1 MVASGLLLALVKK
14 YAAKGALVLGVV
26 LFLGGMYLYW
36 ESKVYD
42 TGYND
47 AVKKYE
53 KRDAETDRKG
63 QELLKL
69 REHEIALDTAKK
81 DKQYIGAIETYANYS
96 IDLHRQLDVNRLS
109 NKPAKTGCNTNTV
122 PRTAEDSS
130 SLVGTGPET
139 VQELEYLESIKAVEL
154 IIEQICVP
162 NSKVE

>member
-1 MVASGLLLALVKK
+1 MGASLLLALVKK

-42 TGYND
+42 NGYNA

-53 KRDAETDRKG
+53 KRDAETERKG

-81 DKQYIGAIETYANYS
+81 DQQYIGAIETYANYS
-96 IDLHRQLDVNRLS
+96 IDLHRQLDANRMP
-109 NKPAKTGCNTNTV
+109 NKPAKTNCNTNPM
-122 PRTAEDSS
+122 PRATEDSGA
-130 SLVGTGPET
+130 LARAGPQN
-139 VQELEYLESIKAVEL
+139 VQELEYLESLKAVEL

-162 NSKVE
+162 NARIE

>member
-1 MVASGLLLALVKK
+1 MGASLLLALAKK
-14 YAAKGALVLGVV
+14 YAAKGVLVLGVV

-53 KRDAETDRKG
+53 KRDAETERKG
-63 QELLKL
+63 RELLKL
-69 REHEIALDTAKK
+69 REHEIAIDTAKK
-81 DKQYIGAIETYANYS
+81 DNQYIGAIETYANYS
-96 IDLHRQLDVNRLS
+96 IDLHRQLDANRMQH
-109 NKPAKTGCNTNTV
+109 KPTKASCGGNRV
-122 PRTAEDSS
+122 QERTEDSS

-139 VQELEYLESIKAVEL
+139 VQELEYLESLKAVEL

>member
-1 MVASGLLLALVKK
+1 MGASLLLALVKK

-26 LFLGGMYLYW
+26 LFLGAMYLYW

-42 TGYND
+42 NGYNA

-53 KRDAETDRKG
+53 KRDAETERKG
-63 QELLKL
+63 RELLKL

-96 IDLHRQLDVNRLS
+96 SDLHRQLDANRMQH
-109 NKPAKTGCNTNTV
+109 KPTKASCGGNRV
-122 PRTAEDSS
+122 QERTEDSS
-130 SLVGTGPET
+130 ALARAGPET
-139 VQELEYLESIKAVEL
+139 IQELEYLESIKAVEL

-162 NSKVE
+162 NSRVE

>member
-1 MVASGLLLALVKK
+1 MGASLLLALVKK

-26 LFLGGMYLYW
+26 LFLGAMYLYW

-42 TGYND
+42 SGYND

-53 KRDAETDRKG
+53 KRDAETERKG

-96 IDLHRQLDVNRLS
+96 SDLHRQLDANRMQH
-109 NKPAKTGCNTNTV
+109 KPAKTNCSTNTM
-122 PRTAEDSS
+122 PRATEDSS
-130 SLVGTGPET
+130 ALARTGPQN
-139 VQELEYLESIKAVEL
+139 VQELEYLESLKAVEL

-162 NSKVE
+162 NARIE

>member
-1 MVASGLLLALVKK
+1 MGASLLLALVKK

-42 TGYND
+42 NGYNA

-53 KRDAETDRKG
+53 NRDAETERKG
-63 QELLKL
+63 RELLKL

-96 IDLHRQLDVNRLS
+96 IDLHRQLDANRMP
-109 NKPAKTGCNTNTV
+109 NKPTKTNCNTNPM
-122 PRTAEDSS
+122 PRTAEDSGA
-130 SLVGTGPET
+130 LARTGPQN
-139 VQELEYLESIKAVEL
+139 VQELEYLESLKAVEL

-162 NSKVE
+162 NARIE

>member
-1 MVASGLLLALVKK
+1 MGASLLLALVKK

-42 TGYND
+42 SGYND

-53 KRDAETDRKG
+53 KRDAETERKSR
-63 QELLKL
+63 ELLKL

-81 DKQYIGAIETYANYS
+81 DQQYIGAIETYANYS
-96 IDLHRQLDVNRLS
+96 IDLHRQLDANRMP
-109 NKPAKTGCNTNTV
+109 NKPAKTNCNTNPM
-122 PRTAEDSS
+122 PRATEDSGA
-130 SLVGTGPET
+130 LARAGPQNL
-139 VQELEYLESIKAVEL
+139 QELEYLESLKAVEL

-162 NSKVE
+162 NARIE

>member
-1 MVASGLLLALVKK
+1 MGASLLLALVKK

-42 TGYND
+42 NGYND

-53 KRDAETDRKG
+53 KRDAETERKG
-63 QELLKL
+63 RELLKL

-96 IDLHRQLDVNRLS
+96 IDLHRQLDANRMP
-109 NKPAKTGCNTNTV
+109 NKPTKTNCNTNPM
-122 PRTAEDSS
+122 PRTAEDSGA
-130 SLVGTGPET
+130 LARTGPQN
-139 VQELEYLESIKAVEL
+139 VQELEYLESLKAVEL

-162 NSKVE
+162 NARIE

>member
-1 MVASGLLLALVKK
+1 MGASLLLAIVKK

-42 TGYND
+42 SGYND

-53 KRDAETDRKG
+53 KRDAETERKG
-63 QELLKL
+63 RELLKL

-96 IDLHRQLDVNRLS
+96 IDLHRQLDANRMP
-109 NKPAKTGCNTNTV
+109 NKPTKTSCNTNPM
-122 PRTAEDSS
+122 PRSTENPGA
-130 SLVGTGPET
+130 LARTGPQN
-139 VQELEYLESIKAVEL
+139 VQELEYLESLKAVEL

-162 NSKVE
+162 NARIE

>member
-1 MVASGLLLALVKK
+1 MGASLLLALVKK

-36 ESKVYD
+36 ESRIYD
-42 TGYND
+42 NGYNA

-53 KRDAETDRKG
+53 KRDAETERKG
-63 QELLKL
+63 RELLKL

-96 IDLHRQLDVNRLS
+96 IDLHRQLDANRMP
-109 NKPAKTGCNTNTV
+109 NKPTKTNCNTNPM
-122 PRTAEDSS
+122 PRTAEDSGA
-130 SLVGTGPET
+130 LARTGPQN
-139 VQELEYLESIKAVEL
+139 VQELEYLESLKAVEL

-162 NSKVE
+162 NARIE

>member
-1 MVASGLLLALVKK
+1 MGASLLLALVKK

-42 TGYND
+42 NGYNA

-53 KRDAETDRKG
+53 KRDAETERKG
-63 QELLKL
+63 RELLKL

-96 IDLHRQLDVNRLS
+96 IDLHRQLDANRMP
-109 NKPAKTGCNTNTV
+109 NNPAKTNCSTNTM
-122 PRTAEDSS
+122 PRATEDSGA
-130 SLVGTGPET
+130 LARTGPET
-139 VQELEYLESIKAVEL
+139 VQELEYLESLKAVEL
-154 IIEQICVP
+154 IIEKICVP
-162 NSKVE
+162 NARIE

>member
-1 MVASGLLLALVKK
+1 MGASFLLVLVKK

-42 TGYND
+42 NGYNA

-53 KRDAETDRKG
+53 KRDAETERKG
-63 QELLKL
+63 QEFLKL
-69 REHEIALDTAKK
+69 REHEIGLDTKKK

-96 IDLHRQLDVNRLS
+96 IDLHRQLDANRMS
-109 NKPAKTGCNTNTV
+109 NKPAKTSCNTNTV
-122 PRTAEDSS
+122 PRTAENPG
-130 SLVGTGPET
+130 SLARAGPET
-139 VQELEYLESIKAVEL
+139 LQELEYLESLKAVEL

-162 NSKVE
+162 NARIE

>member
-26 LFLGGMYLYW
+26 LFLVGMYLYW

-42 TGYND
+42 NGYND

-53 KRDAETDRKG
+53 KRDAETERKG
-63 QELLKL
+63 QEFLKL
-69 REHEIALDTAKK
+69 REHEIGLDTKKK

-96 IDLHRQLDVNRLS
+96 IDLHRKLDANRMP
-109 NKPAKTGCNTNTV
+109 NKPAKTSCNTNTV
-122 PRTAEDSS
+122 PRTAENPGA
-130 SLVGTGPET
+130 LVGTGPET
-139 VQELEYLESIKAVEL
+139 LQELEYLESLKAVEL

-162 NSKVE
+162 NARIE

>member
-1 MVASGLLLALVKK
+1 MGASLLLALAKK

-26 LFLGGMYLYW
+26 LFLGAMYLYW

-42 TGYND
+42 NGYNA

-53 KRDAETDRKG
+53 KRDAETERKG
-63 QELLKL
+63 RELLKL

-96 IDLHRQLDVNRLS
+96 SDLHRQLDANRMQH
-109 NKPAKTGCNTNTV
+109 KPTKASCGGNRV
-122 PRTAEDSS
+122 QERTEDSS
-130 SLVGTGPET
+130 PSARTSPET
-139 VQELEYLESIKAVEL
+139 VQELEYLESLKAVEL
-154 IIEQICVP
+154 IIETICVP

>member
-1 MVASGLLLALVKK
+1 MGASLLLALVKK

-42 TGYND
+42 NGYNA

-53 KRDAETDRKG
+53 KRDAETERKSR
-63 QELLKL
+63 ELLKL

-81 DKQYIGAIETYANYS
+81 DQQYIGAIETYANYS
-96 IDLHRQLDVNRLS
+96 IDLHRQLDANRMP
-109 NKPAKTGCNTNTV
+109 NKPTKTNCNTNPM
-122 PRTAEDSS
+122 PRTAEDSGA
-130 SLVGTGPET
+130 LARTGPQN
-139 VQELEYLESIKAVEL
+139 VQELEYLESLKAVEL

-162 NSKVE
+162 NARIE

>member
-1 MVASGLLLALVKK
+1 MGASLLLALVKK

-42 TGYND
+42 NGYND

-81 DKQYIGAIETYANYS
+81 DQQYIGARDAYANYS
-96 IDLHRQLDVNRLS
+96 AYLHNQLDANRMQHKPTKVSCNS
-109 NKPAKTGCNTNTV
+109 NAV
-122 PRTAEDSS
+122 PRTAENTGSS
-130 SLVGTGPET
+130 ARTGPQT
-139 VQELEYLESIKAVEL
+139 IQELEYLESIKAVEL

-162 NSKVE
+162 NAKVE

>member
-1 MVASGLLLALVKK
+1 MGASLLLALVKK

-36 ESKVYD
+36 ESRIYD
-42 TGYND
+42 NGYNA

-53 KRDAETDRKG
+53 NRDAETERKG
-63 QELLKL
+63 RELLKL

-96 IDLHRQLDVNRLS
+96 IDLHRQLDANRMP
-109 NKPAKTGCNTNTV
+109 NKPTKTNCNTNPM

-130 SLVGTGPET
+130 ALARTGPET
-139 VQELEYLESIKAVEL
+139 VQELKYLESLKAVEL

-162 NSKVE
+162 NSRVE

>member
-1 MVASGLLLALVKK
+1 MGASLLLALVKK

-42 TGYND
+42 NGYNA

-53 KRDAETDRKG
+53 KRDDETERKG

-96 IDLHRQLDVNRLS
+96 SYLHRQLDANRMP
-109 NKPAKTGCNTNTV
+109 NKPAKTNCNTNPM
-122 PRTAEDSS
+122 PRATEDSGA
-130 SLVGTGPET
+130 LARAGPET
-139 VQELEYLESIKAVEL
+139 LQELEYLESLKAVEL

-162 NSKVE
+162 NARIE

>member
-1 MVASGLLLALVKK
+1 MGASLLLAIVKK

-42 TGYND
+42 NGYNA

-53 KRDAETDRKG
+53 KRDAETERKG

-69 REHEIALDTAKK
+69 REHEIVLDTAKK

-96 IDLHRQLDVNRLS
+96 IDLHRKLDANRVP
-109 NKPAKTGCNTNTV
+109 NKPTKTNCNTNTV
-122 PRTAEDSS
+122 PRTAENPGA
-130 SLVGTGPET
+130 LVGTGPET
-139 VQELEYLESIKAVEL
+139 VQELKYLESLKAVEL
-154 IIEQICVP
+154 IIETICVP
-162 NSKVE
+162 NARVE

>member
-1 MVASGLLLALVKK
+1 MGASLLLALVKK

-42 TGYND
+42 NGYNA

-53 KRDAETDRKG
+53 KRDAETERKG
-63 QELLKL
+63 RELLKL

-96 IDLHRQLDVNRLS
+96 IDLHRQLDANRMS
-109 NKPAKTGCNTNTV
+109 NKPAKTNCNTNPM
-122 PRTAEDSS
+122 PRATEDSGA
-130 SLVGTGPET
+130 LARAGPQN
-139 VQELEYLESIKAVEL
+139 VQELEYLESLKAVEL

-162 NSKVE
+162 NARIE

>member
-1 MVASGLLLALVKK
+1 MGASLLLALIKK

-42 TGYND
+42 NGYNA

-53 KRDAETDRKG
+53 KRDAETERKG
-63 QELLKL
+63 QEFLKL

-81 DKQYIGAIETYANYS
+81 DQQYIGAIETYANYS
-96 IDLHRQLDVNRLS
+96 IDLHRQLDANRMQH
-109 NKPAKTGCNTNTV
+109 KPAKTNCNTNTV
-122 PRTAEDSS
+122 PRTAEDS
-130 SLVGTGPET
+130 GAPARAGPET
-139 VQELEYLESIKAVEL
+139 LQELEYLESMKAVEL

-162 NSKVE
+162 NARIE

>member
-1 MVASGLLLALVKK
+1 MGASLLLAIVKK

-42 TGYND
+42 NGYNA

-53 KRDAETDRKG
+53 KRDAETERKG
-63 QELLKL
+63 RELLKL

-81 DKQYIGAIETYANYS
+81 DQQYIGAIETYANYS
-96 IDLHRQLDVNRLS
+96 IDLHRQLDANRMP
-109 NKPAKTGCNTNTV
+109 NKPTKTNCNTNTM
-122 PRTAEDSS
+122 PRTAENPG
-130 SLVGTGPET
+130 SLARTGPET
-139 VQELEYLESIKAVEL
+139 IQELAYLESMKAVEL

-162 NSKVE
+162 NARIE

>member
-1 MVASGLLLALVKK
+1 MGASLLLAIVKK

-42 TGYND
+42 SGYND

-53 KRDAETDRKG
+53 KRDAETERKG
-63 QELLKL
+63 RELLKL

-96 IDLHRQLDVNRLS
+96 SDLHRQLDANRMQH
-109 NKPAKTGCNTNTV
+109 KPTKASCNTNPM
-122 PRTAEDSS
+122 PRATENPGA
-130 SLVGTGPET
+130 LARTGPENL
-139 VQELEYLESIKAVEL
+139 QELEYLESLRAVEL

-162 NSKVE
+162 NARIE